1 MTSAAPPRAL
11 WAVTAEEPAPNAP
24 PLKEAVK
31 ADVVIVGGGFTGL
44 SAALHLS
51 LKGAEVRVLEAEEP
65 GFGASGRNGGQVIP
79 GLKYDPDELV
89 AMFGLERGERIVEI
103 AGGAADFAF
112 DLIQRHGIRCA
123 PARKGWIQ
131 GVHTASQLDFIRRRL
146 AQWELR
152 GAPVRFLDRAE
163 IAELTG
169 TNAYCGGFMD
179 GRGGMI
185 QPLSYARGLARAAIT
200 AGAQVHGRSPAL
212 RMTRQQSV
220 WRVETPEGAV
230 NAHHVLI
237 CTNGYTD
244 DFYPGLKRSIITAN
258 SFQVATQPLSNNLR
272 GTILPGGQPVSD
284 TRRLLRYFRLDPEGR
299 LLMGGR
305 GSFDGENRPQRYER
319 LRRAAQRVFPQLG
332 EPDWQFFWSGKVAL
346 TADHLPHIHEPK
358 PGVLAGLGYNGR
370 GVAMASRMGKLLA
383 DYVSGAS
390 AETLGF
396 PITRIKPLPF
406 WSLRRPVLAALI
418 NWYRLRDWL
427 D

>member
-11 WAVTAEEPAPNAP
+11 WAVTAEEPAPNSP

-51 LKGAEVRVLEAEEP
+51 HKGAEVRVLEAEEP

-123 PARKGWIQ
+123 PTRKGWIQ

-169 TNAYCGGFMD
+169 TNAYCGGFLD

-185 QPLSYARGLARAAIT
+185 QPLSYARGLA
-200 AGAQVHGRSPAL
+200 
-212 RMTRQQSV
+212 
-220 WRVETPEGAV
+220 
-230 NAHHVLI
+230 
-237 CTNGYTD
+237 
-244 DFYPGLKRSIITAN
+244 
-258 SFQVATQPLSNNLR
+258 
-272 GTILPGGQPVSD
+272 
-284 TRRLLRYFRLDPEGR
+284 
-299 LLMGGR
+299 
-305 GSFDGENRPQRYER
+305 
-319 LRRAAQRVFPQLG
+319 
-332 EPDWQFFWSGKVAL
+332 
-346 TADHLPHIHEPK
+346 
-358 PGVLAGLGYNGR
+358 
-370 GVAMASRMGKLLA
+370 
-383 DYVSGAS
+383 
-390 AETLGF
+390 
-396 PITRIKPLPF
+396 
-406 WSLRRPVLAALI
+406 
-418 NWYRLRDWL
+418 
-427 D
+427 